1 MLKSK
6 KIILTVLIICA
17 VVGLVIGVRSFL
29 WKKMAPVDFVA
40 FRHTGN
46 PDAPIKI
53 TEYID
58 LQCPA
63 CAFGSFQLQ
72 KIMEA
77 NPNKIYL
84 ELRFYPLGSHQHSM
98 TATKFALCSGKQ
110 GKFWP
115 FVHLIL
121 QRQRKWSELM
131 DAQPAFVEI
140 VNDIQIN
147 SGAVLS
153 CVADDDLR
161 VKILEEKDAGASL
174 GIQSTPTY
182 FVNGKMFVG
191 VAKMTDELYRL
202 LGIPK
207 PALPYP
213 FTQ

>member
-1 MLKSK
+1 MVQSK

-17 VVGLVIGVRSFL
+17 IVGLVAGIRLFA
-29 WKKMAPVDFVA
+29 WKKMAPADFVA

-46 PDAPIKI
+46 PEAPIKI

-63 CAFGSFQLQ
+63 CASGSQQLQ
-72 KIMEA
+72 KLMEE
-77 NPNKIYL
+77 NPGKIYL
-84 ELRFYPLGSHQHSM
+84 ELRFYPLGGHRHSL

-115 FVHLIL
+115 FIHLIL

-131 DAQPAFVEI
+131 DAQPAFLEI
-140 VNDIQIN
+140 VNDLQIN
-147 SGAVLS
+147 SEAVLA
-153 CVADDDLR
+153 CVGDDDLR
-161 VKILEEKDAGASL
+161 VKILEEKDAGAAL
-174 GIQSTPTY
+174 GIKSTPTY

-191 VAKMTDELYRL
+191 VSTTMDEVYRL
-202 LGIPK
+202 LGKPK